1 MHDSY
6 FGEAAAILI
15 HLCETRDLPY
25 IPKTPKERGLMN
37 HWMHWHHTGTRMLN
51 KFLHSLWAQESVEKA
66 MGLLIKSISAL
77 KYLED
82 SLGSQGTKYLAGD
95 EVSIADIFILTEIDV
110 YDSILDDLFADKV
123 FPKVE
128 AWRTSMTSLPEY
140 AANFEPTIAVMG
152 YLTPLLGPIKAKI
165 EGSKLQNFIV
175 SSHASSVDE
184 SVKSEADADGDGNVS
199 FAEYKAYMQKLMA
212 E

>member
-1 MHDSY
+1 
-6 FGEAAAILI
+6 
-15 HLCETRDLPY
+15 
-25 IPKTPKERGLMN
+25 
-37 HWMHWHHTGTRMLN
+37 
-51 KFLHSLWAQESVEKA
+51 

-95 EVSIADIFILTEIDV
+95 EISIADIFILTEIDV

-140 AANFEPTIAVMG
+140 AANFEPTIAVFTTF
-152 YLTPLLGPIKAKI
+152 LTPLLGPIKEKI

-175 SSHASSVDE
+175 SANASSGDE